1 MVEQWLATV
10 VSSQS
15 RELCRRKETTR
26 DESSSP
32 VPRTEMSSAGSS
44 SGQMKS
50 QDPTV
55 DLNKIV
61 FNLSRDTISSTT
73 PEPGMMTMI
82 SRSTATVVSHQ
93 PGELCRKMEQTKG
106 ENSSP
111 VPRTETSNAG
121 SSSGQMNLIMTEEVE
136 EVVEDMVEVMVE
148 LVEVVVEL
156 ASIALVTT
164 TATLEAEEE
173 AGVG

>member
-1 MVEQWLATV
+1 
-10 VSSQS
+10 
-15 RELCRRKETTR
+15 
-26 DESSSP
+26 
-32 VPRTEMSSAGSS
+32 
-44 SGQMKS
+44 
-50 QDPTV
+50 
-55 DLNKIV
+55 
-61 FNLSRDTISSTT
+61 
-73 PEPGMMTMI
+73 MMTMI

-93 PGELCRKMEQTKG
+93 PGELCRKMEQTRG

-111 VPRTETSNAG
+111 APRTETSSAG
-121 SSSGQMNLIMTEEVE
+121 SSSGQMNLTMTEEVVE
-136 EVVEDMVEVMVE
+136 EVVEDMEEVMVEVMVE